1 MSAEFRA
8 SEIKT
13 RRLEIASTLT
23 EWKRAFFVD
32 GVERSFN
39 DRLTLEAEDAA
50 LALEARRIGGD
61 VELAK
66 VERRKLLNASLLSQ
80 LLELLKEHGLGEL
93 LEEAQRRSDE
103 AMADLKQDKDGT
115 K

>member
-8 SEIKT
+8 AEIKT
-13 RRLEIASTLT
+13 RRLEIAATLA

-50 LALEARRIGGD
+50 IALEARLISGAATM
-61 VELAK
+61 EK
-66 VERRKLLNASLLSQ
+66 VERRKLQNADLLAK
-80 LLELLKEHGLGEL
+80 LLELLAERGLDDL
-93 LEEAQRRSDE
+93 VQEAQRRSDE
-103 AMADLKQDKDGT
+103 ALAGLPQPSKET
-115 K
+115 V